1 MTILKKQYRKQGR
14 SGSYERGFKFTT
26 TIYEML
32 HDTVKGQYSL
42 DNGKT
47 WGFSEYNAWKVSSRG
62 DRIRISSSSR
72 GELAFD
78 AIQKINREYDPNY
91 KWHA

>member
-1 MTILKKQYRKQGR
+1 MSIVKKQYRKQGR

-32 HDTVKGQYSL
+32 YDDVKREYSM

-47 WGFSEYNAWKVSSRG
+47 WGYSEFNAWKLSERK
-62 DRIRISSSSR
+62 DRVKISGSSSK
-72 GELAFD
+72 EFAFD
-78 AIQKINREYDPNY
+78 AIQKINKSYDPTY